1 MKKVIVL
8 EVILVLT
15 ALLVLVGCSNI
26 EQEYYVAKV
35 VNKTQTE
42 EWLSYNYDVEMQL
55 EDGSTLKM
63 EVTESEYIDLKL
75 NSKYKV
81 YYDDIFKTFELIEET
96 ETDESDNKNIQTE

>member
-8 EVILVLT
+8 EVILALT
-15 ALLVLVGCSNI
+15 AFLVLVGCSNI
-26 EQEYYVAKV
+26 EQEYYVGQI

-42 EWLSYNYDVEMQL
+42 DWWSYTYEVELQL
-55 EDGSTLKM
+55 EDGSKIKR
-63 EVTESEYIDLKL
+63 EVSESEYLDLKL

-81 YYDDIFKTFELIEET
+81 YYDSLFTTFEPIEET